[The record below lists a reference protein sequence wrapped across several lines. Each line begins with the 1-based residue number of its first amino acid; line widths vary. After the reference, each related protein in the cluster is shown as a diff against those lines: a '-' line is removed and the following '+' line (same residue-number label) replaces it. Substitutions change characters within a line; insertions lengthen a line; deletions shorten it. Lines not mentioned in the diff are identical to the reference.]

1 MKQIL
6 EKQAA
11 SLERIEQ
18 ALSQDKLIQLS
29 QVILQRKTE
38 NDLNKDEDLTH
49 EKLDLSN
56 NYLMRIRSLT
66 ESILHSVR
74 GQFLISEKLLDYA
87 EQSQKT
93 KSTEQSVEAERDR
106 TAMVDALKKIAENTS
121 GKGVKD
127 EKKSSLGVWG
137 TIIAAALGGIVG
149 AISGYV
155 KTLLKLNKVL
165 IGAVEST
172 LIAIGKFFPS
182 IKKMLFAIE
191 TNFVLGFEKIKTASK
206 MIFDNIAKKFSLITG
221 AIEDI
226 ISKLLKSNTV
236 KTIAEVFTKVVNS
249 IKAFFE
255 PIQDAFKVIQ
265 EGSST
270 VGNIVKSIKGKV
282 STVLGFFDDIAKYF
296 SAFGKVFGAVAKIV
310 SKLAIPL
317 TIIMTVWDVISGA
330 IDGFKKEGWVGAIS
344 GAIKGLIESITTG
357 PLDLLKNVVSWILE
371 SLGFEKASKFLD
383 SFSFTDIMKG
393 FIDAIFHPIDTIKSI
408 FNSAVDFLDKIEIP
422 EMSFTIPVI
431 DKKVSIGPFK
441 PFKKQSTG
449 QSDAVSSSSSSS
461 LSSTSTVST
470 TKNQYDN
477 VYREAIVAGKTP
489 QEAQSIAT
497 SNVNSPNLK
506 TASMYSPTVQE
517 ASAVY
522 NKSAYNQQ
530 TLMQNQ
536 SSTQPVIVS
545 APTTVTNSNKQNIA
559 MPQPIRNTDTGFA
572 SYLKNKMAFV

>member
-11 SLERIEQ
+11 TLERIEQ

-56 NYLMRIRSLT
+56 NYLMRIRALT
-66 ESILHSVR
+66 ESVLHSVR
-74 GQFLISEKLLDYA
+74 GQYLISEKLLEYA
-87 EQSQKT
+87 EQSQKV
-93 KSTEQSVEAERDR
+93 KSVEQNIEAERDR
-106 TAMVDALKKIAENTS
+106 AAMVDALKKIAENTS
-121 GKGVKD
+121 GKGKD
-127 EKKSSLGVWG
+127 EKKSSLGMWG

-149 AISGYV
+149 AITGYV
-155 KTLLKLNKVL
+155 KTLAKLNKALVV
-165 IGAVEST
+165 AVEST

-191 TNFVLGFEKIKTASK
+191 TNFVLGFEKIKDLSK
-206 MIFDNIAKKFSLITG
+206 MVFDNVAKKFSSIVG
-221 AIEDI
+221 AVDDI
-226 ISKLLKSNTV
+226 IGKLLKSNTV
-236 KTIAEVFTKVVNS
+236 KTIAKIFTNAVES
-249 IKAFFE
+249 IKTFFE
-255 PIQDAFKVIQ
+255 PIQDAFKIVQ

-270 VGNIVKSIKGKV
+270 VGNIVKSIKGKFA
-282 STVLGFFDDIAKYF
+282 TILGFFDDIAKYV
-296 SAFGKVFGAVAKIV
+296 STFGKVFGAVAKIIG
-310 SKLAIPL
+310 KLAIPL
-317 TIIMTVWDVISGA
+317 TIITTVWDVISGA

-357 PLDLLKNVVSWILE
+357 PMDLLKNVVSWILD

-393 FIDAIFHPIDTIKSI
+393 FVDAIFHPIDTIKSI

-441 PFKKQSTG
+441 PFKKQSSG
-449 QSDAVSSSSSSS
+449 QTSAVSSASSSSS
-461 LSSTSTVST
+461 SSTSTVST
-470 TKNQYDN
+470 TKNQYDT

-497 SNVNSPNLK
+497 SSANAPATK
-506 TASMYSPTVQE
+506 TASMYSPPPQE

-522 NKSAYNQQ
+522 NRSAYNQQ
-530 TLMQNQ
+530 TIMQNQ
-536 SSTQPVIVS
+536 SSSQPVIVS

-572 SYLKNKMAFV
+572 SYLQKKMTFV